1 MTETETAPRRSFA
14 EFFAA
19 EIAPGLPALEAQRRD
34 RRRNAYTRL
43 FGAAFAVVVA
53 ALIVAMAWHALAGG
67 ALLVV
72 GAIVGLFWG
81 RLPARRHHAAV
92 REHVIPPLLRF
103 LGSAEYHRQPG
114 DRFDLERVRR
124 SGIAGAFTRAR
135 LEDLFLGT
143 YRDTEFR
150 LVEARL
156 YRKRGSGGRERRTVF
171 AGLLCDVNVPA
182 PFAGT
187 VLLVGDRGTRGDWI
201 AGVMQ
206 RNFPAALPVA
216 LDHPAF
222 AERYRVYAD
231 DAAEAARLLQPG
243 LRETLL
249 ALADE
254 LGDARE
260 KARQGGGLNCAFLE
274 GRFLMAIPQRRDL
287 FEIGR
292 LHRSLEH
299 AEDDL
304 RRLAAEFTVPQRLID
319 NLHGERKPVL
329 PRG

>member
-1 MTETETAPRRSFA
+1 MTETETATRRSFA

-124 SGIAGAFTRAR
+124 SGIAGAFTRAK